1 MAVSRSLRFTVLRR
15 DGYRCR
21 YCGDGAPDVKMT
33 VDHVLPVALGG
44 ADTADNLVAA
54 CQPCNSGKS
63 SSAPD
68 EPTVAAVS
76 DADLA
81 WAAAIKQAAEIR
93 SAENDGFKAYL
104 AEFEKAWSA
113 YRRSLPYDYA
123 PGVRRFYESGL
134 PVDMMVDAVD
144 IALQARGVHTGR
156 FEYFCGVCWRRVNDI
171 QETAKEIFNRG
182 RAG

>member
-1 MAVSRSLRFTVLRR
+1 MAVSRSLRFTILRR
-15 DGYRCR
+15 DNYRCR

-44 ADTADNLVAA
+44 TDTADNLVAA
-54 CQPCNSGKS
+54 CQPCNAGKA

-68 EPTVAAVS
+68 APTVAAVS
-76 DADLA
+76 EADIA

-93 SAENDGFKAYL
+93 SAEMDDLKIFIAL
-104 AEFEKAWSA
+104 FEKTWKS
-113 YRRSLPYDYA
+113 YGKSLPYDYL
-123 PGVRRFYESGL
+123 PGLQRLYESGL
-134 PVDMMVDAVD
+134 PADLMMDAVD
-144 IALQARGVHTGR
+144 IALQARGIHTGR